1 MVTAVEPRRYIRAAH
16 VMSASGRDVIRDG
29 VVAMDGS
36 RIVGVGPSA
45 EFQEELRG
53 GKVEHFP
60 DSTLLPGLIDA
71 HAHLTL
77 PANRLTYEQMFLE
90 PDEMMALVSLRNLQR
105 HLRSGVT
112 TIRDN
117 GGRNRVTFVVREAL
131 RRGYFVGPRLLLAGR
146 PLTHRRGH
154 FHFCNGEADGEVEIQ
169 AAVRALVAE
178 GADHI
183 KIMASGGGTA
193 GTSPY
198 HASYTTHEL
207 RIAVETAH
215 GYGRLTTAHCRA
227 RQSMHNAVEAGLD
240 CIEHAEFLVP
250 PEQSVRE
257 PPVSS
262 YGIQYDPRL
271 TDRLLQ
277 AGTFV
282 SFTFQA
288 GGYTTLLELR
298 QGADDTNEQRD
309 ELERYFD
316 AKRELFGKL
325 LRDGM
330 LPRLVISTDAGPADT
345 EFGHLEQGLQLA
357 VQSGMSPRQALEAV
371 TRVAAEACGVSHLVG
386 SLEVGKEADLLVVD
400 GNPLQEIDAIVDVR
414 AVYVG
419 GRSVES
425 GSGPGA

>member
-1 MVTAVEPRRYIRAAH
+1 MTPRRYVRADRILTATDH
-16 VMSASGRDVIRDG
+16 GPIQDAVLAV
-29 VVAMDGS
+29 DGS
-36 RIVGVGPSA
+36 RIAAVGPA
-45 EFQEELRG
+45 NEFQQELANAQ
-53 GKVEHFP
+53 VEHFP
-60 DSTLLPGLIDA
+60 GATLVPGLIDA

-77 PANRLTYEQMFLE
+77 PANRLSYEQMFLD

-105 HLRSGVT
+105 HLATGVT

-154 FHFCNGEADGEVEIQ
+154 FHFCNGEADGEVAIR
-169 AAVRALVAE
+169 AAVRELVAE

-207 RIAVETAH
+207 RAAVETAH
-215 GYGRLTTAHCRA
+215 GLGRLTTAHCRA

-250 PEQSVRE
+250 AAPSK
-257 PPVSS
+257 
-262 YGIQYDPRL
+262 YGIEYDAKL
-271 TDRLLQ
+271 ADRLLD

-298 QGADDTNEQRD
+298 QGAADDKHQRD
-309 ELERYFD
+309 DLEAYFE
-316 AKRELFGKL
+316 AKRDLFNKL
-325 LRDGM
+325 LRDG
-330 LPRLVISTDAGPADT
+330 LRPRLVISTDAGPSDT

-357 VQSGMSPRQALEAV
+357 VESGMSPQQALQAV
-371 TRVAAEACGVSHLVG
+371 TRVAAEACGVGHLVG
-386 SLEVGKEADLLVVD
+386 SLELGKEADLLVVG
-400 GNPLQEIDAIVDVR
+400 GNPLEHIGDIVNVK
-414 AVYVG
+414 AVYLAGQRV
-419 GRSVES
+419 
-425 GSGPGA
+425 AL

>member
-1 MVTAVEPRRYIRAAH
+1 MG
-16 VMSASGRDVIRDG
+16 ASSHDVIRDG
-29 VVAMDGS
+29 VVAIDGS
-36 RIVGVGPSA
+36 QIVGVGPLA
-45 EFQEELRG
+45 EFQQELHG
-53 GKVEHFP
+53 GAVEHFP

-77 PANRLTYEQMFLE
+77 PANRLTYEQMFQE
-90 PDEMMALVSLRNLQR
+90 PDEMMALVSMRNLQR
-105 HLRSGVT
+105 HLASGVT

-154 FHFCNGEADGEVEIQ
+154 FYFCNGEADGEVEIR
-169 AAVRALVAE
+169 AAVRSLVAE

-215 GYGRLTTAHCRA
+215 GLERLTTAHCRA
-227 RQSMHNAVEAGLD
+227 RQSMQNAVEAGLD

-250 PEQSVRE
+250 PERE
-257 PPVSS
+257 APESS

-298 QGADDTNEQRD
+298 QGADDVHHERD
-309 ELERYFD
+309 DLERYFD
-316 AKRELFGKL
+316 AKRALFGKL

-357 VQSGMSPRQALEAV
+357 VQSGMTPRHALEAV
-371 TRVAAEACGVSHLVG
+371 TRVAADACGVSHLLG
-386 SLEVGKEADLLVVD
+386 SLEAGKQADLLVVD
-400 GNPLQEIDAIVDVR
+400 GDPLQDIDAIVNVR
-414 AVYVG
+414 AVYLA
-419 GRSVES
+419 GRRVES
-425 GSGPGA
+425 ESVAGDA